1 MGDTGAAAERIP
13 WAALADIGD
22 LAARIAD
29 DIPGDARNPYAQS
42 YAAWIVAAHRLDW
55 TPDRHGSSVDLT
67 VALHAAAERWANQ
80 YHAAAERW
88 ANQYHADRWGPLAQ
102 RRDREIAIRAQR
114 FVNAG
119 WSVTAAK
126 TEARRSVADDP
137 APAAHRGIDIGL

>member
-1 MGDTGAAAERIP
+1 MGDTGAAAERKRIP

-29 DIPGDARNPYAQS
+29 DIPVDARNPYAQS

-55 TPDRHGSSVDLT
+55 TPDSHGPGVDLT
-67 VALHAAAERWANQ
+67 VAL
-80 YHAAAERW
+80 HAAAERW

-114 FVNAG
+114 LVNAG
-119 WSVTAAK
+119 WSGPAAK
-126 TEARRSVADDP
+126 TEARRSLADDP